1 MLCSRGE
8 QETSL
13 DVVTGMLKIFTLDV
27 YVLLD
32 TGATL
37 SFVISLVAKR
47 FDALP
52 DILHEPFLV
61 STPAEETVVS
71 KRAYQNCPISLPNR
85 VCYVDLVELDMLDFY
100 VILGMDWLHSCF
112 ESIDY
117 TTRVV
122 RLNFPNEPVV
132 KWKRGNCIPR
142 GCIISWLKACKMISK
157 GCLYH
162 RVSVQDLYSKTP
174 LLEFVDVVNEFL

>member
-61 STPAEETVVS
+61 STLMGESVVA
-71 KRAYQNCPISLPNR
+71 KRVYQNYPISLPNR
-85 VCYVDLVELDMLDFY
+85 VSYVDLVELDMLDFD
-100 VILGMDWLHSCF
+100 VILGMDWLHACF
-112 ESIDY
+112 ASIDCRI
-117 TTRVV
+117 RVV
-122 RLNFPNEPVV
+122 RFNFP
-132 KWKRGNCIPR
+132 
-142 GCIISWLKACKMISK
+142 
-157 GCLYH
+157 
-162 RVSVQDLYSKTP
+162 T
-174 LLEFVDVVNEFL
+174 